1 MTVKS
6 GAPLFTLIVSL
17 IAICVNAVKC
27 TIPAA
32 IVCAFLHFVCE
43 IDFSVKN
50 YGIALVI
57 ILWFLNVEKTL
68 PQEQEEIKA
77 RHEAKK
83 EN

>member
-6 GAPLFTLIVSL
+6 GAPLITLIASF
-17 IAICVNAVKC
+17 IAICVNAVKY

-57 ILWFLNVEKTL
+57 ITL
-68 PQEQEEIKA
+68 IVSAIPS
-77 RHEAKK
+77 KK
-83 EN
+83 NDFITINLT

>member
-6 GAPLFTLIVSL
+6 GAPLVTLIVSF
-17 IAICVNAVKC
+17 IAICINAVKC

-43 IDFSVKN
+43 IDFSAKN

-57 ILWFLNVEKTL
+57 ITL
-68 PQEQEEIKA
+68 IISAIPS
-77 RHEAKK
+77 KK
-83 EN
+83 NNSVTINLI

>member
-6 GAPLFTLIVSL
+6 GAPLITLIASL

-57 ILWFLNVEKTL
+57 ITL
-68 PQEQEEIKA
+68 IVSAIPS
-77 RHEAKK
+77 KK
-83 EN
+83 NDFITINLT

>member
-32 IVCAFLHFVCE
+32 IACAFFHFVCE

-57 ILWFLNVEKTL
+57 ITL
-68 PQEQEEIKA
+68 IVSAIPS
-77 RHEAKK
+77 KK
-83 EN
+83 NNSVTINLI